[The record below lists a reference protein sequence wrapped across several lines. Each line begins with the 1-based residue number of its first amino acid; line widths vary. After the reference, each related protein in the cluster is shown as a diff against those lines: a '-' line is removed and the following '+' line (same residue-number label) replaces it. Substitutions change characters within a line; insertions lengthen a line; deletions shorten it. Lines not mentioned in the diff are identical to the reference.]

1 MPSFGQ
7 WCQLLIIFSKRFSHS
22 CYGREYFRT
31 KFKRIIAFLYA
42 SLPINLV
49 FFHCRSIWRIFIP
62 TTFRWG
68 MEIIL
73 TFKPKVRSVHWNKWS
88 SFCIVISDLW
98 IIWQNSFVV
107 RTPSSAGLLWC
118 SMFCWGP
125 VVVALWGC
133 IKMAGVPS
141 FRWSIMAARMRWC
154 ILLLAFWRTHWLML
168 GICLW
173 IVRLFQVLS

>member
-118 SMFCWGP
+118 STFCWGP
-125 VVVALWGC
+125 VVVALWGVLKWLGC
-133 IKMAGVPS
+133 LASAEALWLLGWDDAFCCWLSEGLIGWCWGFVCES
-141 FRWSIMAARMRWC
+141 CVFFRS
-154 ILLLAFWRTHWLML
+154 
-168 GICLW
+168 
-173 IVRLFQVLS
+173 